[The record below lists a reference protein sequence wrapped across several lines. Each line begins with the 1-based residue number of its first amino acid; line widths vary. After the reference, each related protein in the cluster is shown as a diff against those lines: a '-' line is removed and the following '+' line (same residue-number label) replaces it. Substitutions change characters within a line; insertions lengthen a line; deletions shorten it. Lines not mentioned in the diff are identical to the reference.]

1 MTICIIPARSGS
13 KRIKN
18 KNIKLFNGKPI
29 ISHAINLAKKSG
41 LFKRIIVSTDSK
53 KIAKIARKYGAEVPF
68 LRSKR
73 LSDDYTNTAEV
84 LIDAIKKI
92 SSETTKYHFCIYPT
106 TTLVS
111 KLDLIKSFKKIK
123 REKSNLLIAIT
134 DFDKSPYRALK
145 LIGKKNIKFYFK
157 KFASYRTQD
166 VPKLYQD
173 SGSFY
178 IHKTE
183 ALIKNGGKLSNKS
196 IYYYL
201 NRYKAV
207 DIDNEINFKFAE
219 FLYRGIKN

>member
-1 MTICIIPARSGS
+1 M
-13 KRIKN
+13 
-18 KNIKLFNGKPI
+18 
-29 ISHAINLAKKSG
+29 
-41 LFKRIIVSTDSK
+41 
-53 KIAKIARKYGAEVPF
+53 
-68 LRSKR
+68 
-73 LSDDYTNTAEV
+73 
-84 LIDAIKKI
+84 IDAIKKI